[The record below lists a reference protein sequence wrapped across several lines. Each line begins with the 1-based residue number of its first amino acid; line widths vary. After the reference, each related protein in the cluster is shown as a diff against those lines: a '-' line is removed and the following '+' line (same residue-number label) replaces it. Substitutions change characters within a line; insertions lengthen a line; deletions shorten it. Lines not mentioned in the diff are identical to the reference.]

1 MLVLD
6 TTVLSILE
14 WSATSPK
21 AQRLL
26 QRLENSGEKV
36 ATTIVCCEEQM
47 RGWMAAIAEKPDLKH
62 HIETYRR
69 LKRRLENYC
78 TMEILDFDEPAAAK
92 FMEFKQAKLRVG
104 TMDLKIAAIAM
115 VHQATVVTDNRR
127 DFGRVP
133 GLQVEDWDKL

>member
-26 QRLENSGEKV
+26 QRLENSGQHV

-47 RGWMAAIAEKPDLKH
+47 RGWMAALGSKPDMKDQ
-62 HIETYRR
+62 IEAYRR
-69 LKRRLENYC
+69 LKRKLENYC
-78 TMEILDFDEPAAAK
+78 TMDILDFDEAAAAK
-92 FMEFKQAKLRVG
+92 LQEIRKAKLRVG
-104 TMDLKIAAIAM
+104 TMDLKIAAIAL
-115 VHQATVVTDNRR
+115 VHDATVRTDNVR
-127 DFGRVP
+127 DFARIP
-133 GLQVEDWDKL
+133 GLRFEGWDKL

>member
-26 QRLENSGEKV
+26 QRLEKSGHDV
-36 ATTIVCCEEQM
+36 ASTIVCCEEQM
-47 RGWMAAIAEKPDLKH
+47 RGWIAALNSKPDMKDQ
-62 HIETYRR
+62 IEAYRR
-69 LKRRLENYC
+69 LKRRLDNYC
-78 TMEILDFDEPAAAK
+78 TMVILDFDEPAAAK
-92 FMEFKQAKLRVG
+92 LQELKQAKLRVG

-115 VHQATVVTDNRR
+115 VHNATVLTDNTR
-127 DFGRVP
+127 DFARVP
-133 GLQVEDWDKL
+133 GLRLEDWDKL